1 MRFRTRAEAIAYN
14 DAMEFVIQ
22 SLDDWG
28 ETPTETRMAQRL
40 MTHLSAMQAKFVRDH
55 SERLSR
61 RRDDPRHEED
71 DE

>member
-1 MRFRTRAEAIAYN
+1 MRFRTKAEAIAYN

-28 ETPTETRMAQRL
+28 ETPAETRMAQRL
-40 MTHLSAMQAKFVRDH
+40 MEHLTAMQAKFVRDH
-55 SERLSR
+55 AERLSR
-61 RRDDPRHEED
+61 RREEPRYEED

>member
-1 MRFRTRAEAIAYN
+1 MRFRNKAEAIAYN

-28 ETPTETRMAQRL
+28 ETPAETRMAQRL
-40 MTHLSAMQAKFVRDH
+40 METLAAMQAKLVRDQ
-55 SERLSR
+55 SDRLSR
-61 RRDDPRHEED
+61 RSDIHYRED

>member
-1 MRFRTRAEAIAYN
+1 MRFRNKAEAIAYN

-28 ETPTETRMAQRL
+28 ETPAETRMAQRL
-40 MTHLSAMQAKFVRDH
+40 MQLLASMQAKLMRDQ

-61 RRDDPRHEED
+61 RRDEPRYEED